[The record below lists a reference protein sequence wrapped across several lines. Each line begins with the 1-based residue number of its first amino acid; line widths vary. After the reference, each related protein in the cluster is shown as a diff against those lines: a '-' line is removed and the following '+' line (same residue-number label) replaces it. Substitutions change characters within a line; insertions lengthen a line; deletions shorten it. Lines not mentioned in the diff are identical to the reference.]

1 MDLPTGSAY
10 EESPTVEWLNTES
23 AMDEETLSTSHKRAS
38 EKVRGSPPD
47 ELQETRH
54 GAMNA
59 MNTFP
64 VKGAT
69 STASSS
75 GDVFEE
81 EIAPTKVLKEHCSA
95 IYLYMVR

>member
-1 MDLPTGSAY
+1 MDDESLFAGSR
-10 EESPTVEWLNTES
+10 E
-23 AMDEETLSTSHKRAS
+23 RS
-38 EKVRGSPPD
+38 EKVRRSPPD

-75 GDVFEE
+75 GGAFEE
-81 EIAPTKVLKEHCSA
+81 EIVLMKVLKVVWCGMCA
-95 IYLYMVR
+95 

>member
-1 MDLPTGSAY
+1 MDDESLFAGSTGR
-10 EESPTVEWLNTES
+10 E
-23 AMDEETLSTSHKRAS
+23 RS
-38 EKVRGSPPD
+38 EKVRRSPPD

-75 GDVFEE
+75 GGAFEE
-81 EIAPTKVLKEHCSA
+81 EIAPMKVLK
-95 IYLYMVR
+95 VRVESISIHHFSEFPHLNETV